1 MTDKKDGHTCSYYC
15 MHPACVIAQRD
26 YLRDKV
32 EQLEQDLKILL
43 REERTGDDHNRIGM
57 V

>member
-1 MTDKKDGHTCSYYC
+1 MTDKNDLHTCSYYC

-43 REERTGDDHNRIGM
+43 REERTSDDYNRIGM

>member
-1 MTDKKDGHTCSYYC
+1 MTDKKNEHSCGYHC

-32 EQLEQDLKILL
+32 EQLEQDLKQLL
-43 REERTGDDHNRIGM
+43 SEERTNDGYNRIGM

>member
-1 MTDKKDGHTCSYYC
+1 

>member
-1 MTDKKDGHTCSYYC
+1 MTDKKDKHTCSYYC